1 MFQILQE
8 KNTRECIIDTLTK
21 EENPSLNDKESDLQM
36 IVFKF
41 DLIKEK

>member
-1 MFQILQE
+1 MDRF
-8 KNTRECIIDTLTK
+8 TK
-21 EENPSLNDKESDLQM
+21 EENTSQNDKESDLQM

>member
-1 MFQILQE
+1 MD
-8 KNTRECIIDTLTK
+8 RLTK
-21 EENPSLNDKESDLQM
+21 EENTSLNDKESDLQM